1 MQRPDPLP
9 LLLGDAFTRA
19 QGLAAGL
26 SASRLRGSDLV
37 IPFHGVRMTASALD
51 QSDEEDPDPF
61 VDPVA
66 EAVRRLSDA
75 YALQP
80 PAGVHLSHSTAAV
93 RHGIP
98 LPARAFPMRGSP
110 SRPASERVQVEAAIA
125 SPGRA
130 PRGPRVR
137 GHQSHPVLE
146 PVTLLDGVPLATPA
160 ATWASLAPR
169 LGVDE
174 LIAVGDAIVR
184 IPRIP
189 GPVGRVLRPPLAT
202 FDDLDAAIHAGRRT
216 GIGKLREA
224 RTLIRIGAAS
234 PKETELR
241 LALTDGTA
249 LPTPMLDFD
258 VYARGVFLGC
268 SELAYPDHQVAVEY
282 EGDYHRTD
290 RRRWAKDIDKYEAY
304 AAAGWRVVQ
313 ITAEHLR
320 RPGEPARR
328 VGDAL
333 RQAGWRARR

>member
-1 MQRPDPLP
+1 
-9 LLLGDAFTRA
+9 
-19 QGLAAGL
+19 
-26 SASRLRGSDLV
+26 
-37 IPFHGVRMTASALD
+37 MTARSLD
-51 QSDEEDPDPF
+51 PPDGEDPDPF

-75 YALQP
+75 YALQLP
-80 PAGVHLSHSTAAV
+80 EGVHLSHSTAAV

-98 LPARAFPMRGSP
+98 LPARAFPMTGSP
-110 SRPASERVQVEAAIA
+110 SRAASARVQVEAAIA

-137 GHQSHPVLE
+137 GHQARPGFE
-146 PVTLLDGVPLATPA
+146 PVMLLDGVPVATPA
-160 ATWASLAPR
+160 AAWASLAPR

-174 LIAVGDAIVR
+174 LVAVGDAIVR

-189 GPVGRVLRPPLAT
+189 GPLGHVLRAPLAT
-202 FDDLDAAIHAGRRT
+202 FDELDAVIRAGRRV

-224 RTLIRIGAAS
+224 RTLIRVGSAS

-241 LALTDGTA
+241 LALSHRVTM
-249 LPTPMLDFD
+249 PTPVLDFD

-268 SELAYPDHQVAVEY
+268 SEIAYPDYQVAVEY

-320 RPGEPARR
+320 QTGEPARR
-328 VGDAL
+328 VRDAL
-333 RQAGWRARR
+333 RQAGWEPRR